1 MNGIYTYKSSNSEF
15 TVTQRELAEFAERF
29 PELAAFRNRIA
40 EFFWFN
46 LYALEKD
53 QGVDP
58 SDVLREI
65 IALESGTRAFR
76 KPTPFER
83 KPLKGLM
90 HTHWFSARF
99 IPHNIKYGL
108 GPDGIKNAI
117 EAFFPNG
124 IIEADAIRDFTDA
137 ITYGAFEQRRAK
149 GGLTGEWIIYATE
162 DQNYYLC
169 CCGHKAADHI
179 HKDIIRHARRDF
191 PLLKWFKDNL
201 DVVAQVVAEDLD
213 ALLCTGKVKTL
224 NTVCSS
230 EELNVLLGS
239 LDHDNLQIYCNQF
252 LVIMLASLLNVDDLH
267 LLDSFAMESPKE
279 RLFAELQRRGLR
291 PDVDLN
297 RIRAAL
303 SKMTQTVV
311 RRTR

>member
-1 MNGIYTYKSSNSEF
+1 MDGIYTYKSSKPEF
-15 TVTQRELAEFAERF
+15 TVTQRELGEFSNRF
-29 PELAAFRNRIA
+29 PETAAFRNRIA

-53 QGVDP
+53 QGVNP
-58 SDVLREI
+58 NDVLREI
-65 IALESGTRAFR
+65 IALESSTNTFR

-108 GPDGIKNAI
+108 GPDGIKNAV

-124 IIEADAIRDFTDA
+124 VIDADAIPGFADA

-149 GGLTGEWIIYATE
+149 DGLTGEWIIYAAE

-169 CCGHKAADHI
+169 CCGHTSGKYI

-191 PLLKWFKDNL
+191 PLLRWFKDNL

-213 ALLCTGKVKTL
+213 SLLRTGKVKTL

-230 EELNVLLGS
+230 EELNLLLCS
-239 LDHDNLQIYCNQF
+239 LDYDNLQIYCKEF
-252 LVIMLASLLNVDDLH
+252 LVIMLASLLNADDLH
-267 LLDSFAMESPKE
+267 LLDNFAMQSPKE

-291 PDVDLN
+291 PDADLN
-297 RIRAAL
+297 TIRGAL
-303 SKMTQTVV
+303 IKMTQTVV
-311 RRTR
+311 RRG

>member
-1 MNGIYTYKSSNSEF
+1 MNGVYTYNSSKSEF
-15 TVTQRELAEFAERF
+15 TVTQRELGEFSNRF
-29 PELAAFRNRIA
+29 PETAGFRNRIA

-65 IALESGTRAFR
+65 IALESSTKTFR
-76 KPTPFER
+76 KPTPFDR

-108 GPDGIKNAI
+108 GPDGIKNAA

-124 IIEADAIRDFTDA
+124 LIEADAIRGFADA
-137 ITYGAFEQRRAK
+137 ITYGAFEQRKAK
-149 GGLTGEWIIYATE
+149 GGLTGEWIIYAAE

-169 CCGHKAADHI
+169 CCGHKSAHHI
-179 HKDIIRHARRDF
+179 HKEIIRLARRDF

-201 DVVAQVVAEDLD
+201 NVVAQVAAEDLD
-213 ALLCTGKVKTL
+213 ALLRSGKVKTL
-224 NTVCSS
+224 NTVCSC
-230 EELNVLLGS
+230 EDLDLLLRS
-239 LDHDNLQIYCNQF
+239 LDYDNLETYCNQF
-252 LVIMLASLLNVDDLH
+252 LVIMLGALLNAEDLH
-267 LLDSFAMESPKE
+267 LLDGFAMQSPKE

-297 RIRAAL
+297 AIRAAL
-303 SKMTQTVV
+303 IKMTQTVV
-311 RRTR
+311 RRG